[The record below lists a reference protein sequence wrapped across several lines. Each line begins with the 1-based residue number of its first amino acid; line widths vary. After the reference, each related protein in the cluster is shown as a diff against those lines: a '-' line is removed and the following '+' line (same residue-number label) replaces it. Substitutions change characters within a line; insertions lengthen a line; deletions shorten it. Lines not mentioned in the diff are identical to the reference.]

1 MPRSSTCES
10 CHHFWRD
17 WEAHM
22 PDIPEW
28 GEYRAHPPVPQH
40 QVDGLLSSPHFGI
53 WPIVRTDDWC
63 SEYKDK
69 YSVRGDRRGGKL

>member
-1 MPRSSTCES
+1 
-10 CHHFWRD
+10 
-17 WEAHM
+17 M